1 MDALKALAD
10 ICTADSR
17 QTSWVRLSSEDGST
31 RPLTLEDYHASI
43 QQIVL
48 DPGVPEDIRQH
59 LETAKNL
66 ALYSWYVYRFTPVAD
81 LHAYAA
87 FEWGLRVRLKIPDDR
102 RPSFKRLLAEAVN
115 KGLLRT
121 EDFKA
126 FAEPDP
132 FPIVTGNS
140 LVDANLP
147 PMIHASPNFMRVFQ
161 EAIVTLRNILAHGS
175 VSLWPSGIMTLSV
188 IATAIDALFR
198 VRESDF
204 PS

>member
-1 MDALKALAD
+1 MDQLKALAD

-17 QTSWVRLSSEDGST
+17 QTNWVILNSEDGST
-31 RPLTLEDYHASI
+31 RPLTLNDHHARI

-59 LETAKNL
+59 METAKNL

-87 FEWGLRVRLKIPDDR
+87 FEWALRIRLEIPDDQT
-102 RPSFKRLLAEAVN
+102 PSFKRLLSDAVS
-115 KGLLRT
+115 KALLKR
-121 EDFKA
+121 EDFGE

-140 LVDANLP
+140 MVDANLP
-147 PMIHASPNFMRVFQ
+147 PMIHSSPEFMRVFQ
-161 EAIVTLRNILAHGS
+161 KAIVTLRNMLAHGS

-188 IATAIDALFR
+188 IATAINSLFR
-198 VRESDF
+198 ARESDF
-204 PS
+204 PY